1 MVITPPPPLTVR
13 IDAFEY
19 GCCRTPPAVGE
30 TINGTLA
37 AYPSRADHSSVNVTR
52 WDRDRGLIAF
62 DGGVAQW
69 KTTDAGPLDQPVELW
84 LSWHS
89 GDVPGVEATGTVTS
103 VSQIYL
109 GSAADPTAGE
119 TLQPVDRVERFP
131 EALLTPAGAFEPGGA
146 VVTLADLVLV
156 EPTPQQIADYRAEQ
170 AIAQRTI
177 SITAPPGYFGA
188 TVPDRGERITVD
200 LDEPSAQI
208 SNRPPGSGGLVT
220 GVTRQVSEAV
230 PYRRIGPAG
239 IIGYASVPADTPTS
253 EIVNDLFVVVVLDEP
268 SDRLWPATT

>member
-19 GCCRTPPAVGE
+19 ECCRTPPSVGE
-30 TINGTLA
+30 TVSGTLS
-37 AYPSRADHSSVNVTR
+37 AYPTLADRSPVSVTS

-62 DGGVAQW
+62 DGGVARW
-69 KTTDAGPLDQPVELW
+69 KSTQSSPLDQPVGLW
-84 LSWHS
+84 LSWHPV
-89 GDVPGVEATGTVTS
+89 GAPGVEATGTVAS

-109 GSAADPTAGE
+109 GSAVDPTAGE
-119 TLQPVDRVERFP
+119 TLQPVERVKRFP

-146 VVTLADLVLV
+146 VVTLTDLVLV

-177 SITAPPGYFGA
+177 HITAPPSFFGP

-200 LDEPSAQI
+200 LDDPTAQI
-208 SNRPPGSGGLVT
+208 ANRPPGTGGLVT

-230 PYRRIGPAG
+230 LDRRIGPAG
-239 IIGYASVPADTPTS
+239 IIAYRRAPAGIPTS
-253 EIVNDLFVVVVLDEP
+253 DITNDLFIVLVLDE
-268 SDRLWPATT
+268 ST

>member
-37 AYPSRADHSSVNVTR
+37 AYPTLADRSPVTVTR
-52 WDRDRGLIAF
+52 WDRGRDLIAF

-69 KTTDAGPLDQPVELW
+69 KATDAGPLDQPVGLW

-89 GDVPGVEATGTVTS
+89 GESPGVEATGTVTS

-119 TLQPVDRVERFP
+119 TLQPVERVERFP
-131 EALLTPAGAFEPGGA
+131 ETLLTRAGAFEPGGA
-146 VVTLADLVLV
+146 VVTLTDLVLV
-156 EPTPQQIADYRAEQ
+156 EPTPQQIADYQAEQ
-170 AIAQRTI
+170 NIARRTI
-177 SITAPPGYFGA
+177 QITAPPGFFGP
-188 TVPDRGERITVD
+188 TVPDRGARITVN
-200 LDEPSAQI
+200 LDDPTAQI
-208 SNRPPGSGGLVT
+208 SNRPAGSAGLVT
-220 GVTRQVSEAV
+220 GVTRHVKEAV
-230 PYRRIGPAG
+230 FDRRIGPAG
-239 IIGYASVPADTPTS
+239 IIAFRRTPAGAPTS
-253 EIVNDLFVVVVLDEP
+253 DITNDMFIVLVLDEP
-268 SDRLWPATT
+268 S

>member
-30 TINGTLA
+30 TVNGTLT
-37 AYPSRADHSSVNVTR
+37 AYATLVDRSPVSVTS

-62 DGGVAQW
+62 DGGVARW
-69 KTTDAGPLDQPVELW
+69 KSTQSSPLDQPVGLW
-84 LSWHS
+84 LSWHPV
-89 GDVPGVEATGTVTS
+89 GAPGVEATGTVTS

-109 GSAADPTAGE
+109 GSAGDPTAGE
-119 TLQPVDRVERFP
+119 TLQPVERVERFP

-146 VVTLADLVLV
+146 VVTLADLLLV
-156 EPTPQQIADYRAEQ
+156 EPTPQQIADYRVEQ
-170 AIAQRTI
+170 VIAQRTI

-188 TVPDRGERITVD
+188 MVPDRGERITVD
-200 LDEPSAQI
+200 LDDPAAQI
-208 SNRPPGSGGLVT
+208 TDRPPGSGGLVT

-253 EIVNDLFVVVVLDEP
+253 EIVNDLFVVLVLDEP
-268 SDRLWPATT
+268 S